1 MQSPFSWQLIRKL
14 LSNLLNPVWKSAI
27 ANSRKL
33 RHRKVFDSEPSVVG
47 REWPKYTFGAW
58 MLVVPATKHGMRP
71 PFASSH
77 CELPAFFVAGSYVA
91 DTTAYVKK
99 SNGA

>member
-1 MQSPFSWQLIRKL
+1 MQSPFSWQLMRKL

-27 ANSRKL
+27 ANNRKFL
-33 RHRKVFDSEPSVVG
+33 HRNVFDSEPSFVG
-47 REWPKYTFGAW
+47 SEWPKYTLGAW

-71 PFASSH
+71 PLASSH
-77 CELPAFFVAGSYVA
+77 WEFPAFLVAGSYVA